1 MRTKIYT
8 TLIIAIVLLSNISL
22 SAKTITSSY
31 NDLCTLTYNKTWTG
45 SEMNAF
51 VDNTAGGGLASG
63 QFSIAIANG
72 TLSFQ
77 SSFFVVQN
85 MKLGYILPV
94 EAGFPITDITIGDY
108 NGFTFSIKNNY
119 LHIAYGNNT
128 TSIYREE
135 PLYLNTTL
143 NTTICNNIN
152 VDSCILSYEKTWT
165 NSDLL
170 VLINQSLGGHAAGRL
185 KLTISNG
192 HIMLDSDFFLV
203 QNAKLGSVIALNLP
217 VMVPNTIIGKL
228 NGITFS
234 IQNNYLHIAYGTNTS
249 QIYFEEP
256 LYFTGTFD
264 IVFCNNSN
272 TYLSAGENYIHK
284 TNYKKPFTEEQIK
297 NHIPLWNEKIENI
310 QYINGL
316 GKLKQTN
323 SIRQGNQN
331 QDIVKHIEYDQ
342 YGRQRKEYLPFSL
355 PSNVYGSYNSNS
367 ENDAKTYHYN
377 KYKSQENWSSVAT
390 SNPYSEKEWE
400 LSPLNRQTK
409 QAAPGNNWKLSSTN
423 EHVIIYDYKTNITNE
438 VVDFYVA
445 FSNNN
450 RKEPIFQ
457 KRGYYAPN
465 QLYKIIT
472 KNENWKSTQTNPT
485 DNTSVE
491 FRDKQDRLI
500 LKRDHDKGR
509 WHDTYYVYDDFGNLT
524 YVLPPQLNTYPNEQQ
539 IWKDESFAGESIS
552 TFYVPI
558 VNFDYYNEY
567 YVSINNNF
575 LSVYFDD
582 FGQGPQGVALNTTT
596 PVFDLGFTLNTNLPD
611 MVLGPVTIKKQNGTV
626 SDTHYTARLQG
637 GKIYLSGDGT
647 PAYAVTLDV
656 GLSLNDYTGNL
667 GIVIDNNTLNDY
679 AYQYKYDERN
689 RLIEKK
695 LPGKDWEY
703 IVYDKLDRVM
713 LTQDAN
719 LKSNNKWLFT
729 KYDPFDRAV
738 YTGIW
743 TNPTSG
749 QTREQVQTTVNN
761 QTNVVWSENKL
772 ASQQIVGTPATTI
785 YYTNN
790 AFPKTN
796 FEILNV
802 NYFDNYVFDFGSTPF
817 ISGLASNVKS
827 LATGSKTKILDYNTW
842 IKTTT
847 YYDEKARVIYT
858 ASENENLATKEY
870 VRYTLDFIGKV
881 TKTETTHQKGNNT
894 PITIVDNFTYDHAG
908 RLLTQKQKINAL
920 PEQLIAKNTYD
931 ELGLLIRKDVGNTEV
946 NPLQKV
952 DYDYNIRGWLKSI
965 NNTSRL
971 QNNLFAFDIKYDDVE
986 KPLGYSNVEPLYNGN
1001 ISATNWKTD
1010 NGTTAHRGYYYAYDN
1025 LNRFKTGNYFEND
1038 QITSKY
1044 NESINAY
1051 DRNGNILTLYRQGQD
1066 STNPLN
1072 IGYLD
1077 NLTYTYKGNRLMAVK
1092 DNYGTTGNAAEGF
1105 KDGNT
1110 VGDDYTYDA
1119 NGNMLVD
1126 KNKGITTNIIYNH
1139 LNLPTEIEFSNG
1151 GKIGYVY
1158 DAKGTKISKTV
1169 IQPGLNNGPTTEY
1182 SGSFIYQKQSSGSAS
1197 VLQFFSHPEGYVA
1210 NNNGTYSYVF
1220 QYKDHLG
1227 NIRLSYADTN
1237 GDGVVTGGSTEIFYD
1252 GFESANGW
1260 GNLNAEYGSPIT
1272 GYDTNK
1278 KHSGNYSGKIE
1289 KFTAGEQVTQRNSW
1303 IPISNSQPT
1312 EYIFSAWVYSDGP
1325 SADIFLFMNK
1335 AGETAYYT
1343 DMDYIRTATTGRWIY
1358 VEKKVT
1364 VLQNIVNLNIR
1375 IDNNGGVPGAGTVWF
1390 DDISIRRVNPAG
1402 SVEIVEEN
1410 NYYPFGMRHKGYND
1424 VLNLNK
1430 ANAIAQNYKYNG
1442 KELQDEL
1449 GLNMYD
1455 YGARNYDTAIGR
1467 WMNIDPLAENS
1478 RRWTPYNYAYNNPMY
1493 FIDPDGREALSPIFD
1508 NKTGAYLGNDSYGF
1522 MRGDILFMDRD
1533 RYAELSNQSKD
1544 GIINHNIAVKNSR
1557 SIADLPDTR
1566 GSLVLFHNAVD
1577 FIAKTT
1583 YLAYYGE
1590 NPTKGLL
1597 NGSISVSSDK
1607 LRFGTNNAPNIGTDY
1622 GQNVNWVDED
1632 AIIFNFD
1639 QRKDLNTAG
1648 NIGSLFE
1655 HEYHFH
1661 GKMNLRQKMGK
1672 TDVHQKIYP
1681 LQANTPLFKRY
1692 ATGEYRK
1699 QIEESAR
1706 IYQTR

>member
-1 MRTKIYT
+1 MKKLLLCLLFPVSFFGQDLNQNYIKT
-8 TLIIAIVLLSNISL
+8 TTYRANNGGDPE
-22 SAKTITSSY
+22 SSV
-31 NDLCTLTYNKTWTG
+31 TYYDGLGRPIQQIHNKK
-45 SEMNAF
+45 S
-51 VDNTAGGGLASG
+51 ASG
-63 QFSIAIANG
+63 
-72 TLSFQ
+72 
-77 SSFFVVQN
+77 
-85 MKLGYILPV
+85 K
-94 EAGFPITDITIGDY
+94 DI
-108 NGFTFSIKNNY
+108 
-119 LHIAYGNNT
+119 
-128 TSIYREE
+128 
-135 PLYLNTTL
+135 
-143 NTTICNNIN
+143 
-152 VDSCILSYEKTWT
+152 
-165 NSDLL
+165 
-170 VLINQSLGGHAAGRL
+170 
-185 KLTISNG
+185 
-192 HIMLDSDFFLV
+192 
-203 QNAKLGSVIALNLP
+203 
-217 VMVPNTIIGKL
+217 
-228 NGITFS
+228 
-234 IQNNYLHIAYGTNTS
+234 IQ
-249 QIYFEEP
+249 
-256 LYFTGTFD
+256 
-264 IVFCNNSN
+264 
-272 TYLSAGENYIHK
+272 
-284 TNYKKPFTEEQIK
+284 
-297 NHIPLWNEKIENI
+297 
-310 QYINGL
+310 
-316 GKLKQTN
+316 
-323 SIRQGNQN
+323 
-331 QDIVKHIEYDQ
+331 HIEYDS
-342 YGRQRKEYLPFSL
+342 YGRQPKEYLPYPITTSTMSYQ
-355 PSNVYGSYNSNS
+355 SNAQSATLNYS
-367 ENDAKTYHYN
+367 
-377 KYKSQENWSSVAT
+377 KYQGQ
-390 SNPYSEKEWE
+390 NPYSEKRYEA
-400 LSPLNRQTK
+400 SPLQRVFEQG
-409 QAAPGNNWKLSSTN
+409 APGSSWNIITNNTGHTIKL
-423 EHVIIYDYKTNITNE
+423 DYTTNIVSDKVKLFKVNLASGNTINL
-438 VVDFYVA
+438 VDA
-445 FSNNN
+445 
-450 RKEPIFQ
+450 
-457 KRGYYAPN
+457 GYYAVSL
-465 QLYKIIT
+465 LYKTIT

-491 FRDKQDRLI
+491 FKDKLNRLI

-552 TFYVPI
+552 TFYAPI

-582 FGQGPQGVALNTTT
+582 YGQGPQGVALNTTT

-796 FEILNV
+796 FEILTV

-827 LATGSKTKILDYNTW
+827 LATGSKTKILDHNTW

-858 ASENENLATKEY
+858 ASENENLDTKEY

-931 ELGLLIRKDVGNTEV
+931 ELGQLIRKDVENTEV

-1169 IQPGLNNGPTTEY
+1169 IQPGLSNGPTTEY

-1455 YGARNYDTAIGR
+1455 YGARNYDAAIGR

-1478 RRWTPYNYAYNNPMY
+1478 RKWTPYNYCYDNPIR
-1493 FIDPDGREALSPIFD
+1493 FIDPDGMQADDVIIKGGESRKALSELQ
-1508 NKTGAYLGNDSYGF
+1508 KSVGNDITLSMDANGKVSYNSNIKSGPMSQAATEIVKAIDDHTVTVNVTAENTYTNANNELYIGGAF
-1522 MRGDILFMDRD
+1522 MGNTVTKDLLTGTNHVEANQLVNPIVT
-1533 RYAELSNQSKD
+1533 EKLSNAYNKPGQDMAHEVTEAYQGALLSQASGVSSPRADQPGSVYSQVHPTSSTGTVPQSGKAYQTIYD
-1544 GIINHNIAVKNSR
+1544 ANNNILQPMPNGGFPPNAVK
-1557 SIADLPDTR
+1557 LEY
-1566 GSLVLFHNAVD
+1566 
-1577 FIAKTT
+1577 KTT
-1583 YLAYYGE
+1583 
-1590 NPTKGLL
+1590 N
-1597 NGSISVSSDK
+1597 NGTTILTV
-1607 LRFGTNNAPNIGTDY
+1607 P
-1622 GQNVNWVDED
+1622 
-1632 AIIFNFD
+1632 
-1639 QRKDLNTAG
+1639 
-1648 NIGSLFE
+1648 
-1655 HEYHFH
+1655 
-1661 GKMNLRQKMGK
+1661 
-1672 TDVHQKIYP
+1672 
-1681 LQANTPLFKRY
+1681 
-1692 ATGEYRK
+1692 
-1699 QIEESAR
+1699 
-1706 IYQTR
+1706 